1 MTARDGPVRVAGRA
15 GRGAQKMCHPGGVAR
30 GAQQKCPGR
39 TILASRFHRCHALH
53 STRLVSTLARHKS
66 RECSNGP
73 RTAQRATACTRGP
86 STTREG
92 LADAIPALLGRPSQM
107 PYLQRLE
114 GLRRCHT
121 YLAWKGLADAIP
133 ASLGRASRMP
143 GPARPCEA
151 LRGPFIHT
159 LLGLEGQHTSKESK
173 SPSVFR
179 PYLLT
184 HTHLARAGR
193 ARAPSSPGCRRVCG
207 RGGPFPEELRITE
220 LASWRADDADTIVP
234 CLHRLSPVSRARAGD
249 TGQSMA
255 SSIAAALVRRG
266 RRAGAACAKLSCGPR
281 LDAGLRPRTNPPAL
295 HGGPGRAGRRGRGAA
310 RAAGNNPSPLA
321 ISGDARPE
329 RLGARGARRRPGAVP
344 LR

>member
-15 GRGAQKMCHPGGVAR
+15 GRGAQKLCHPGGVAR

-39 TILASRFHRCHALH
+39 TVLASRFHRCHALH
-53 STRLVSTLARHKS
+53 NTRLVSTLARHKS

-151 LRGPFIHT
+151 LRGPARPCEALRGPFIHT

-179 PYLLT
+179 PYRLT
-184 HTHLARAGR
+184 HRHVARAGR
-193 ARAPSSPGCRRVCG
+193 ARASSSPGC
-207 RGGPFPEELRITE
+207 
-220 LASWRADDADTIVP
+220 LAT
-234 CLHRLSPVSRARAGD
+234 
-249 TGQSMA
+249 
-255 SSIAAALVRRG
+255 AAIG
-266 RRAGAACAKLSCGPR
+266 YAAV
-281 LDAGLRPRTNPPAL
+281 
-295 HGGPGRAGRRGRGAA
+295 AGRFPKSYG
-310 RAAGNNPSPLA
+310 
-321 ISGDARPE
+321 
-329 RLGARGARRRPGAVP
+329 
-344 LR
+344 